1 MRWRACEHWNLID
14 VRRKGVYGGS
24 SNVFSTSR
32 SPTGKKI
39 LSYFLVFGSFFHSHE
54 DTFRPEERKEELL
67 AFPPTNEAMTPICIC
82 D

>member
-32 SPTGKKI
+32 SPTGKKR

-54 DTFRPEERKEELL
+54 DT
-67 AFPPTNEAMTPICIC
+67 
-82 D
+82 